1 MSFTGVSNQKT
12 VMSKFKALDVD
23 DRLAVLATVYGEIAD
38 EVAPTTTQP
47 NAQDEG
53 GANLLKQIQGLPSDK
68 QIDSLREL
76 LSGKR
81 SGGEVELDVNPS
93 KALGELFKGGE
104 DAPSISTNDY
114 NAMNADAKL
123 SFWFQTAQNLGK
135 SVVGIPADYIPN
147 ERVTEVLELLD
158 TNQIENIVSFL
169 KQAL

>member
-1 MSFTGVSNQKT
+1 MSFTGVSNQQT
-12 VMSKFKALDVD
+12 AISKFKALDVD

-53 GANLLKQIQGLPSDK
+53 GANLLKQVQGLPADK
-68 QIDSLREL
+68 QVDSLREL
-76 LSGKR
+76 LLGKR
-81 SGGEVELDVNPS
+81 TSGEVQLDVNPS
-93 KALGELFKGGE
+93 KALGELLGGGE

-114 NAMNADAKL
+114 NAMTAESKL

-135 SVVGIPADYIPN
+135 SIVGIPADFIPN

-158 TNQIENIVSFL
+158 TNQIENLVSFL
-169 KQAL
+169 KKAL